1 MTIEASPD
9 ADQPYAPH
17 PELLVYPLALTE
29 GAARVLVA
37 ETASARPPLVLRDP
51 RVSLAITLLPDQGT
65 RAEITARWA
74 AEESL
79 LPITDALWSALST
92 EGVLVPADDVPAQ
105 AAAWRSFDW
114 DEAYRYHSST
124 RDYPFLQMDQEG
136 AFAADD
142 ARMEEYI
149 GRSLPP
155 ALTLDLSATPA
166 PAADVPDAS
175 AAPQGAFPQGVLPQG
190 VLPQGTVPQ
199 GAVPLRKI
207 AEGESADALLAAL
220 TPEQRRG
227 TEGLALLLDVC
238 FGERTRRPFAV
249 QGDFLRKAVPS
260 GGARHPTEAFVA
272 LFPGGPLRPGTY
284 HYNVEHHRLDLLRS
298 GDHST
303 AFRAASFDLFDK
315 YQEAPFG
322 LIVFCSLVERAM
334 WRYRDARSARAPFID
349 IGHALMAYRTV
360 IQRLGVGGYT
370 YQKFHDRQI
379 AALLGINVE
388 RLAPLFL
395 GTLV

>member
-1 MTIEASPD
+1 MKEVCHRMTTEAPPG
-9 ADQPYAPH
+9 ADQSYAPH
-17 PELLVYPLALTE
+17 PELLVYPLAPTE
-29 GAARVLVA
+29 GAARAMVA
-37 ETASARPPLVLRDP
+37 ETESARPPLVLRDP
-51 RVSLAITLLPDQGT
+51 RVSLAITMLPDQGT

-79 LPITDALWSALST
+79 RPITDTLWSALST
-92 EGVLVPADDVPAQ
+92 EGVLVPVGEVPAQ

-155 ALTLDLSATPA
+155 ALTLDLSPTNA
-166 PAADVPDAS
+166 PVAGSAD
-175 AAPQGAFPQGVLPQG
+175 PQ
-190 VLPQGTVPQ
+190 TVPSH
-199 GAVPLRKI
+199 AIPLRKI

-272 LFPGGPLRPGTY
+272 LFPGGPLEPGTY
-284 HYNVEHHRLDLLRS
+284 HYNVEHHQLDLLRS
-298 GDHST
+298 GDHSV

-388 RLAPLFL
+388 RLTPLFL

>member
-1 MTIEASPD
+1 MTIEAPPG
-9 ADQPYAPH
+9 ADQYYAPH
-17 PELLVYPLALTE
+17 PELLVYPLAPTE
-29 GAARVLVA
+29 GAPRAMVA
-37 ETASARPPLVLRDP
+37 ETVSARPPLVLHDP
-51 RVSLAITLLPDQGT
+51 RVSLAITLLPDRGT

-79 LPITDALWSALST
+79 RPIIDALWTALSR
-92 EGVLVPADDVPAQ
+92 ESVLVPVGDVPAR

-155 ALTLDLSATPA
+155 ALTLDLPAVTAAAFRGPDA
-166 PAADVPDAS
+166 PAG
-175 AAPQGAFPQGVLPQG
+175 PQRAIR
-190 VLPQGTVPQ
+190 
-199 GAVPLRKI
+199 LRKI
-207 AEGESADALLAAL
+207 GPGESADARLAAL

-249 QGDFLRKAVPS
+249 QGEFLRKAVPS

-272 LFPGGPLRPGTY
+272 LFPGGPLEPGTY
-284 HYNVEHHRLDLLRS
+284 HYNVEHHRLDLLRG

-315 YQEAPFG
+315 YHEAPFG

-349 IGHALMAYRTV
+349 VGHALMAYRTV

-370 YQKFHDRQI
+370 YQKFHDQQI

-388 RLAPLFL
+388 RLTPLFL

>member
-1 MTIEASPD
+1 MTIEAPPG
-9 ADQPYAPH
+9 ADQSYAPH
-17 PELLVYPLALTE
+17 PELLVYPLAPTE
-29 GAARVLVA
+29 GAARVMVA

-51 RVSLAITLLPDQGT
+51 RVSLAITLLPDRGT

-74 AEESL
+74 AQESL
-79 LPITDALWSALST
+79 RPITDALWSALSE
-92 EGVLVPADDVPAQ
+92 EGLLVPVGDVPAQ

-155 ALTLDLSATPA
+155 ALTLDLPTTAQPA
-166 PAADVPDAS
+166 EPAEPAGPRPAI
-175 AAPQGAFPQGVLPQG
+175 
-190 VLPQGTVPQ
+190 
-199 GAVPLRKI
+199 PLRKI

-272 LFPGGPLRPGTY
+272 LFPGGPLEPGTY
-284 HYNVEHHRLDLLRS
+284 HYNVEHHRLDLLRG
-298 GDHST
+298 GDHS
-303 AFRAASFDLFDK
+303 AEFRAASFDLFDK
-315 YQEAPFG
+315 YREGPFG

-388 RLAPLFL
+388 RLTPLFL